1 MSRLASRSFK
11 IEVPGAVDVTAKLDT
26 SGGSGPSAALL
37 LAHGSNNDLDH
48 SLLAYLAA
56 YLAETAGI
64 AVLRFNFAYAE
75 RGADSPDSA
84 PMLEAAF
91 RAAHSRLASA
101 FYVAEVPVFVGGK
114 SLGGRVAAELVS
126 RRVEGDGVTA
136 VGLIEL
142 GYPLHAPGRS
152 DRINLK
158 PLRHI
163 DVPSLFCIG
172 SHDPF
177 CDLDLLRPALPDL
190 AVPGELYVV
199 EGGDHSLALPRSSG
213 REPDG
218 AYEDVGMKVAAFVT
232 KTAQG
237 WRP

>member
-1 MSRLASRSFK
+1 MPRPVSRNFK
-11 IEVPGAVDVTAKLDT
+11 IGVPGAVDVTAKLDT
-26 SGGSGPSAALL
+26 PNGLAPSAALL

-56 YLAETAGI
+56 RLAETAGI

-84 PMLEAAF
+84 LILEAAF
-91 RAAHSRLASA
+91 RAAHARLASG
-101 FYVAEVPVFVGGK
+101 FYVAGVPVFVGGK
-114 SLGGRVAAELVS
+114 SLGGRVAAEMVS
-126 RRVEGDGVTA
+126 RRSEGDGVNA
-136 VGLIEL
+136 VGLVEL

-163 DVPSLFCIG
+163 DIPSLFCIG

-177 CDLDLLRPALPDL
+177 CDLELLRPALPGL
-190 AVPGELYVV
+190 VVPGELYVV
-199 EGGDHSLALPRSSG
+199 EGGDHSLNLPHSLG
-213 REPDG
+213 REPEG
-218 AYEDVGMKVAAFVT
+218 AYEDVTRKVAAFVT
-232 KTAQG
+232 KEAAR
-237 WRP
+237 WRS

>member
-1 MSRLASRSFK
+1 MPWPVSRSFK

-26 SGGSGPSAALL
+26 PRVPAPRAALL

-48 SLLAYLAA
+48 SLLAFLAA
-56 YLAETAGI
+56 RLAETADV

-84 PMLEAAF
+84 QVLEAAF
-91 RAAHSRLASA
+91 RAAYARLVSA
-101 FYVAEVPVFVGGK
+101 LSVAEVPVFVGGK
-114 SLGGRVAAELVS
+114 SLGGRVAAEMVS
-126 RRVEGDGVTA
+126 RRSEGNGVA
-136 VGLIEL
+136 AAGLIEL
-142 GYPLHAPGRS
+142 GYPLHPPGRS

-177 CDLDLLRPALPDL
+177 CNLELLRPALPDL
-190 AVPGELYVV
+190 LVPGELYVV

-213 REPDG
+213 REPEG
-218 AYEDVGMKVAAFVT
+218 AYEDVATKVAAFMAKEAT
-232 KTAQG
+232 G
-237 WRP
+237 WGL